1 MVVQATTTKARK
13 HEGARRRSTRTIN
26 GERAEIAESENE
38 RLSLL
43 RAASTKPGAEIDSA
57 RA

>member
-13 HEGARRRSTRTIN
+13 HKAR
-26 GERAEIAESENE
+26 EEDP
-38 RLSLL
+38 SLL
-43 RAASTKPGAEIDSA
+43 RAAVTETGAEIDSA